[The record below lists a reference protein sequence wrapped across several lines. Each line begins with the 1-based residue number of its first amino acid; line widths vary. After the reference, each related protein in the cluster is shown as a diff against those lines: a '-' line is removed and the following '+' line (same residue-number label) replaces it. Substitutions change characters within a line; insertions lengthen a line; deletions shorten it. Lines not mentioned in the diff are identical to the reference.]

1 MNQNLSKIIFLLLL
15 ICCQNIFA
23 QTLELKVVK
32 DNNGSHVSFKE
43 VKSDSSSLDLND
55 LDAFD
60 MENYREQLINEL
72 DYEILQKNIIGKWKL
87 ISNVSITGEESSM
100 STISE
105 MTFHSNNSWENIS
118 DKKNILRGNWEIKQE
133 DFGNLLI
140 TLDNSQ
146 PLPFTKKMKKE
157 WIKIHGIEVFNELF
171 SEENRKKI
179 QLLVQGITENKLVL
193 VSFEPYE
200 NDNNEITN
208 KLIYQTYIK
217 VY

>member
-23 QTLELKVVK
+23 QNLELKAVK
-32 DNNGSHVSFKE
+32 DNKGSRVSFKE

-60 MENYREQLINEL
+60 MENYRKQLINEL

-100 STISE
+100 YTISE
-105 MTFHSNNSWENIS
+105 MTFNSNNSWENIS
-118 DKKNILRGNWEIKQE
+118 DKKHILRGNWEIKKE

-146 PLPFTKKMKKE
+146 PLPFTKKMKKD

-208 KLIYQTYIK
+208 KLIYKTYIK